1 MAEQEVRLQDIFDM
15 DFIQH
20 FQDEFARAVGMTAVT
35 VDLDGTPVTH
45 PTDWTD
51 FCMKYTRGCP
61 KGKARCEK
69 CDADN
74 GAKAAREGKPQ
85 VYECHA
91 GLMDFAAPIMLNGKQ
106 VGSVLGGQ
114 VLTQPLDEEKY
125 RRVAREIG
133 VDPEAYVAAARK
145 VQVVDKARLDHAA
158 QTLYLFAGAFSKMG
172 YYQPRLKQMSESI
185 NDTTMHV
192 SAAMEQLA
200 ASARDVDSNQKALSE
215 EIKTVSEVAG
225 KITEFT
231 RLIEDIAKQT
241 QLLGLNAS
249 IEAARA
255 GAAGAGFSVVAEE
268 IRKLA
273 ENSKSAVA
281 EIQNFTGQIS
291 QSVDKTVEK
300 GEGTSEI
307 VSQQAKAIE
316 ECASDLMGLS
326 QTSTELFNLAHN
338 KQ

>member
-106 VGSVLGGQ
+106 VGSILGGQ

-172 YYQPRLKQMSESI
+172 YYQHRLKQMSESI

-326 QTSTELFNLAHN
+326 QTSTELFNLARN

>member
-106 VGSVLGGQ
+106 VGSILGGQ

-172 YYQPRLKQMSESI
+172 YYQHRLKQMSESI

-215 EIKTVSEVAG
+215 EIKTVSEDAG

>member
-1 MAEQEVRLQDIFDM
+1 MAEQEIRLQDIFDM

-106 VGSVLGGQ
+106 VGSILGGQ

-172 YYQPRLKQMSESI
+172 YYQHRLKQMSESI

>member
-106 VGSVLGGQ
+106 VGSILGGQ

-172 YYQPRLKQMSESI
+172 YYQHRLKQMSKSI

>member
-61 KGKARCEK
+61 KGKERCEK

-106 VGSVLGGQ
+106 VGSILGGQ

-172 YYQPRLKQMSESI
+172 YYQHRLKQMSESI

-241 QLLGLNAS
+241 QLLGRGLQRRRGGDP
-249 IEAARA
+249 EARGELQERCRRDPELHGTDQPVRRQDRREGRGHVGDREPA
-255 GAAGAGFSVVAEE
+255 
-268 IRKLA
+268 
-273 ENSKSAVA
+273 
-281 EIQNFTGQIS
+281 
-291 QSVDKTVEK
+291 
-300 GEGTSEI
+300 GEGDRGVRERPHG
-307 VSQQAKAIE
+307 A
-316 ECASDLMGLS
+316 
-326 QTSTELFNLAHN
+326 LADVDGAL
-338 KQ
+338 QPRT

>member
-106 VGSVLGGQ
+106 VGSILGGQ

-172 YYQPRLKQMSESI
+172 YYQHRLKQMSESI

>member
-106 VGSVLGGQ
+106 VGSILGGQ

-172 YYQPRLKQMSESI
+172 YYQHRLKQMSESI

-326 QTSTELFNLAHN
+326 QTSTELFNFAHN

>member
-1 MAEQEVRLQDIFDM
+1 MAEQEIRLQDIFDM
-15 DFIQH
+15 DFIQKI
-20 FQDEFARAVGMTAVT
+20 QDGFARAVGMTAVT

-74 GAKAAREGKPQ
+74 GAKAAREGRPQ

-106 VGSVLGGQ
+106 VGSILGGQ

-125 RRVAREIG
+125 RRVAQEIG
-133 VDPEAYVAAARK
+133 VDPDEYIAAARK
-145 VQVVDKARLDHAA
+145 IQVVDRARLDHAA
-158 QTLYLFAGAFSKMG
+158 QTLYLFAGALSKMG
-172 YYQPRLKQMSESI
+172 YYQYRLKKMSESI

-192 SAAMEQLA
+192 SAAMQELA
-200 ASARDVDSNQKALSE
+200 ASAHDVDANQKALNT

-281 EIQNFTGQIS
+281 EIQNFTGQIG
-291 QSVDKTVEK
+291 QSVDKTVE
-300 GEGTSEI
+300 
-307 VSQQAKAIE
+307 
-316 ECASDLMGLS
+316 
-326 QTSTELFNLAHN
+326 
-338 KQ
+338 

>member
-1 MAEQEVRLQDIFDM
+1 MAEQEIRLQDIFDM
-15 DFIQH
+15 DFIQK
-20 FQDEFARAVGMTAVT
+20 FQDDFARAVGMTAVT

-74 GAKAAREGKPQ
+74 GAKAAREGRPQ

-106 VGSVLGGQ
+106 VGSILGGQ

-125 RRVAREIG
+125 RRVAQEIG
-133 VDPEAYVAAARK
+133 VDPDEYIAAARK
-145 VQVVDKARLDHAA
+145 IQVVDRTRLDHAA

-172 YYQPRLKQMSESI
+172 YYQHRLRQMSESI

-192 SAAMEQLA
+192 SAAMQELA
-200 ASARDVDSNQKALSE
+200 ASAHDVDSNQKALNT

-225 KITEFT
+225 K
-231 RLIEDIAKQT
+231 
-241 QLLGLNAS
+241 
-249 IEAARA
+249 
-255 GAAGAGFSVVAEE
+255 
-268 IRKLA
+268 
-273 ENSKSAVA
+273 
-281 EIQNFTGQIS
+281 
-291 QSVDKTVEK
+291 
-300 GEGTSEI
+300 
-307 VSQQAKAIE
+307 
-316 ECASDLMGLS
+316 
-326 QTSTELFNLAHN
+326 TSTPPSRPRAPGRQAPASASSPRRSASSRRTPRVPLRKSRISRARSATPWTRPLR
-338 KQ
+338 KGRTPRRS

>member
-106 VGSVLGGQ
+106 VGSILGG
-114 VLTQPLDEEKY
+114 QPLDEEKY

-172 YYQPRLKQMSESI
+172 YYQHRLKQMSESI

>member
-1 MAEQEVRLQDIFDM
+1 MTEQEVRLQDIFDM

-106 VGSVLGGQ
+106 VGSILGGQ

-172 YYQPRLKQMSESI
+172 YYQHRLKQMSESI

>member
-106 VGSVLGGQ
+106 VGSILGGQ

-172 YYQPRLKQMSESI
+172 YYQHRLKQMSGSI

>member
-106 VGSVLGGQ
+106 VGSILGGQ

-172 YYQPRLKQMSESI
+172 YYQHRLKQMSESI
-185 NDTTMHV
+185 NDMTMHV

>member
-106 VGSVLGGQ
+106 VGSILGGQ

-172 YYQPRLKQMSESI
+172 YYQHRLKQMSESI

-273 ENSKSAVA
+273 ENSKSDVA

>member
-106 VGSVLGGQ
+106 VGSILGGQ

-172 YYQPRLKQMSESI
+172 YYQHRLKQMSESI

-326 QTSTELFNLAHN
+326 QTSTELFNHAHN

>member
-1 MAEQEVRLQDIFDM
+1 MAEQEIRLQDIFDM
-15 DFIQH
+15 DFIQQ
-20 FQDEFARAVGMTAVT
+20 FQDDFARAVGMTAVT

-69 CDADN
+69 CDAEN
-74 GAKAAREGKPQ
+74 GAKAAREGRPQ

-106 VGSVLGGQ
+106 VGSILGGQ

-125 RRVAREIG
+125 RRVAQEIG
-133 VDPEAYVAAARK
+133 VDPDEYIAAARK
-145 VQVVDKARLDHAA
+145 IQVVDRARLDHAA

-172 YYQPRLKQMSESI
+172 YYQHRLRQMSESI

-192 SAAMEQLA
+192 SAAMQELA
-200 ASARDVDSNQKALSE
+200 ASAHDVDANQKALNT

-255 GAAGAGFSVVAEE
+255 GAEE

-281 EIQNFTGQIS
+281 EIQNFTGQIGH
-291 QSVDKTVEK
+291 SVDKTVEK
-300 GEGTSEI
+300 GANTSEI

-316 ECASDLMGLS
+316 ECANDLMGLS
-326 QTSTELFNLAHN
+326 ETSTELFNLSHD
-338 KQ
+338 K

>member
-1 MAEQEVRLQDIFDM
+1 MAEQEIRLQDIFDM

-106 VGSVLGGQ
+106 VGSILGGQ

-172 YYQPRLKQMSESI
+172 YYQHRLKQMSESV

-273 ENSKSAVA
+273 ENAKSAVA

>member
-106 VGSVLGGQ
+106 VGSILGGQ

-172 YYQPRLKQMSESI
+172 YYQHRLKQMAESI

>member
-1 MAEQEVRLQDIFDM
+1 MAEQEIRLQDIFDM

-106 VGSVLGGQ
+106 VGSILGGQ

-172 YYQPRLKQMSESI
+172 YYQHRLKQMSESI
-185 NDTTMHV
+185 NDMTMHV

-273 ENSKSAVA
+273 ENSKSDVA

>member
-1 MAEQEVRLQDIFDM
+1 MAEKEIRLQDIFDM
-15 DFIQH
+15 DFIQK
-20 FQDEFARAVGMTAVT
+20 FQDDFARAVGMTAVT

-69 CDADN
+69 CDAEN
-74 GAKAAREGKPQ
+74 GAKAAREGRPQ

-106 VGSVLGGQ
+106 VGSILGGQ

-125 RRVAREIG
+125 RRVAQEIG
-133 VDPEAYVAAARK
+133 VDPDEYIAAARK
-145 VQVVDKARLDHAA
+145 IQVVDRTRLDHAA

-172 YYQPRLKQMSESI
+172 YYQYRLRQMSESI

-192 SAAMEQLA
+192 SAAMQELA
-200 ASARDVDSNQKALSE
+200 ASAHDVDANQKALNT

-273 ENSKSAVA
+273 ENAKSAVA
-281 EIQNFTGQIS
+281 EIQNFTGQIGH
-291 QSVDKTVEK
+291 SVDKTVEK
-300 GEGTSEI
+300 GANTSEI

-316 ECASDLMGLS
+316 ECANDLMGLS
-326 QTSTELFNLAHN
+326 ETSTELFNLAHD
-338 KQ
+338 K

>member
-106 VGSVLGGQ
+106 VGSILGGQ

-158 QTLYLFAGAFSKMG
+158 QKLYLFAGAFSKMG
-172 YYQPRLKQMSESI
+172 YYQHRLKQMSESI

>member
-61 KGKARCEK
+61 KGKERCEK

-106 VGSVLGGQ
+106 VGSILGGQ

-172 YYQPRLKQMSESI
+172 YYQHRLKQMSESI

>member
-15 DFIQH
+15 EFIQH

-106 VGSVLGGQ
+106 VGSILGGQ

-172 YYQPRLKQMSESI
+172 YYQHRLKQMSESI

>member
-1 MAEQEVRLQDIFDM
+1 MAEQEIRLQDIFDM
-15 DFIQH
+15 DFIQK
-20 FQDEFARAVGMTAVT
+20 FQDDFARAVGMTAVT

-69 CDADN
+69 CDAEN
-74 GAKAAREGKPQ
+74 GAKAAREGRPQ

-106 VGSVLGGQ
+106 VGSILGGQ

-125 RRVAREIG
+125 RRVAQEIG
-133 VDPEAYVAAARK
+133 VDPDEYIAAARK
-145 VQVVDKARLDHAA
+145 IQVVDRARLDHAA

-172 YYQPRLKQMSESI
+172 YYQYRLRQMSESI

-192 SAAMEQLA
+192 SAAMQELA
-200 ASARDVDSNQKALSE
+200 ASAHDVDSNQKALNT

-281 EIQNFTGQIS
+281 EIQNFTGQIGH
-291 QSVDKTVEK
+291 SVDKTVEK
-300 GEGTSEI
+300 GANTSEI

-316 ECASDLMGLS
+316 ECANDLMGLS
-326 QTSTELFNLAHN
+326 ETSTELFNLAHD
-338 KQ
+338 K

>member
-106 VGSVLGGQ
+106 VGSILGGQ

-172 YYQPRLKQMSESI
+172 YYQHRLKQMSESI
-185 NDTTMHV
+185 NDRTMHV

>member
-106 VGSVLGGQ
+106 VGSILGGQ

-158 QTLYLFAGAFSKMG
+158 RTLYLFAGAFSKMG
-172 YYQPRLKQMSESI
+172 YYQHRLKQMSESI